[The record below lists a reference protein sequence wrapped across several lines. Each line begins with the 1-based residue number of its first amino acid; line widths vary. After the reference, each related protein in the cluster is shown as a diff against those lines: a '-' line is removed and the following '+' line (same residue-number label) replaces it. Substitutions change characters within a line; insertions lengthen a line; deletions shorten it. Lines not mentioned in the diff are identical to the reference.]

1 MFHDPS
7 QQNVPSVKINMA
19 YGRLFVN
26 VSVNIKDMAT
36 RVWHVWHK
44 MPLCTDQKIIFL
56 NICWLMVYI
65 GQKYESQCSAAI
77 SDDDVQSTQSS
88 TKFVKTVLKMSTLR
102 AARKMRGS
110 QKQLSLGTKHYSLPC
125 LISQKKTKL
134 HGKKVTL
141 IYTLLACLLCLQF

>member
-1 MFHDPS
+1 
-7 QQNVPSVKINMA
+7 MA

-77 SDDDVQSTQSS
+77 SDDDVESTQSS

-102 AARKMRGS
+102 AVRKMRGS
-110 QKQLSLGTKHYSLPC
+110 QKQLSLGAKHLFIDMPH
-125 LISQKKTKL
+125 IAKKTKFHRKRVRL
-134 HGKKVTL
+134 M
-141 IYTLLACLLCLQF
+141 YTLLACLLCLQF